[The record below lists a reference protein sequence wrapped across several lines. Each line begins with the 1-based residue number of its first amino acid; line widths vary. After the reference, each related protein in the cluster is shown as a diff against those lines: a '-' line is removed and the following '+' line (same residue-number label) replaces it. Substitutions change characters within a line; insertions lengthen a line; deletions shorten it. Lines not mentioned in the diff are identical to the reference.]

1 MKPWAA
7 LAALA
12 LITMMA
18 WPARADA
25 PSPAPQSSAANALS
39 PSSPPPRPS
48 PKRPVPDYRGRHES
62 NHPAASAVLWV
73 PRVILAPV
81 YLATEY
87 VIREPL
93 SLAIAA
99 AEKAEL
105 PRKVYDF
112 FTWGPEHKAGLVP
125 IGFFEFDFNPSV
137 GVYVFWNDAIAKDND
152 WSLHTEAWPTDWYA
166 VSLKESMRVDRERVL
181 DFHVLGTHRPDRV
194 FYGLGPESLQS
205 SQSRFTQAVTEGGAA
220 LDWKYLRESHVKLMA
235 GVRSVSLGP
244 GTYGS
249 EPSLQQEA
257 AGGAFP
263 IPYGYGARYTAE
275 YNGVLASF
283 DTRPSYDKSKSL
295 PPPGSGARVEV
306 EGEQGS
312 DFVGSSGWIRY
323 GAEVTGFVDLNQ
335 HQRVLS
341 VSVITRFADPLGDKP
356 IPFTELVSLGGDGP
370 MRGYFVGRMRDRSA
384 AVAALHYTWPIAPM
398 IGGNIEAAVGNV
410 FGEHLEGFR
419 PELLRFSGDIGIT
432 TIAVSDYPIEAI
444 VGFGSETFEHG
455 GQIDSTRVM
464 ISVNHGF

>member
-249 EPSLQQEA
+249 SRASSKKRREEPFQSRTDT
-257 AGGAFP
+257 
-263 IPYGYGARYTAE
+263 ARGIRPNTTA
-275 YNGVLASF
+275 
-283 DTRPSYDKSKSL
+283 
-295 PPPGSGARVEV
+295 
-306 EGEQGS
+306 
-312 DFVGSSGWIRY
+312 SSRRS
-323 GAEVTGFVDLNQ
+323 T
-335 HQRVLS
+335 
-341 VSVITRFADPLGDKP
+341 
-356 IPFTELVSLGGDGP
+356 
-370 MRGYFVGRMRDRSA
+370 RDRPTTRASRSRRLAPARASRSRGSRGATSSDRRGGSA
-384 AVAALHYTWPIAPM
+384 TEP
-398 IGGNIEAAVGNV
+398 
-410 FGEHLEGFR
+410 R
-419 PELLRFSGDIGIT
+419 
-432 TIAVSDYPIEAI
+432 
-444 VGFGSETFEHG
+444 
-455 GQIDSTRVM
+455 
-464 ISVNHGF
+464 